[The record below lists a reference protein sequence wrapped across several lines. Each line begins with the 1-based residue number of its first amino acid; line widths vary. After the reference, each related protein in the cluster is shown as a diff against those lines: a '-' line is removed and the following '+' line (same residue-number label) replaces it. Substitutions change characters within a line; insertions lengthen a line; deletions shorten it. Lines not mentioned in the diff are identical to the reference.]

1 MGHFL
6 ESVIT
11 VVVVVVVLAVAV
23 NNIVTEYFLSL
34 SVSPCLFV
42 SIYIGVN
49 LNARHSSICCDRD
62 REKET

>member
-11 VVVVVVVLAVAV
+11 VVVVVLAVAV

-42 SIYIGVN
+42 SIYIGVT